1 KIIAHIWKFTQMEE
15 ILFALLIISF
25 CFITI
30 NGTPTVATPTGEN
43 EGTIEETT
51 ENTSQRSI
59 PTVDEILED
68 LENGL
73 KEVYNQQTMNRT
85 RYMQLYNIVHSL
97 CTSSAYNSKSQ
108 SSGSHNRLNCIP
120 CRSNPGSLNAVVVG
134 SYLYSHLKYFLQN
147 YVENVCQKGS
157 DLNDENLLN
166 YFTTQWDSYRFNSK
180 VMRGIFNYLNRDW
193 IELELD
199 EGNKKIYEIY
209 VVMITFDYFK
219 IKHRSLP

>member
-1 KIIAHIWKFTQMEE
+1 MEE

-85 RYMQLYNIVHSL
+85 RYMQLYSRVYDLYTSVPCDTDSFTDVHKHF
-97 CTSSAYNSKSQ
+97 AKF
-108 SSGSHNRLNCIP
+108 GSN
-120 CRSNPGSLNAVVVG
+120 
-134 SYLYSHLKYFLQN
+134 LYKHLKHFLQN
-147 YVENVCQKGS
+147 HVENVYQKGS

>member
-1 KIIAHIWKFTQMEE
+1 MEE

-85 RYMQLYNIVHSL
+85 RYMQLY
-97 CTSSAYNSKSQ
+97 
-108 SSGSHNRLNCIP
+108 
-120 CRSNPGSLNAVVVG
+120 
-134 SYLYSHLKYFLQN
+134 
-147 YVENVCQKGS
+147 
-157 DLNDENLLN
+157 
-166 YFTTQWDSYRFNSK
+166 
-180 VMRGIFNYLNRDW
+180 
-193 IELELD
+193 
-199 EGNKKIYEIY
+199 
-209 VVMITFDYFK
+209 
-219 IKHRSLP
+219 